1 MAMPTSR
8 TEFKDYCLRK
18 LGFPVI
24 EINVED
30 MQVQDRIDES
40 FSYYW
45 DYHFDGVER
54 DFYKWS
60 LTSADIE
67 NRYLTVPDNII
78 GAVRIFD
85 IGDALSTNNLFNI
98 RYQIALNDLYDLTS
112 FNQSL
117 VTYFTNMQHIQFI
130 EELLVGRQPIRFNR
144 HTNRLY
150 VDMDW
155 EKMQAGEYVIAEVYK
170 IVDPEIYNDVY
181 KDRWLLN
188 YATAKIKYQWGSNLS
203 KFGGLQLP
211 GGVSFNGSQIMNE
224 AEAEINKLEAEMTSS
239 YSLPVT
245 DMIG

>member
-1 MAMPTSR
+1 MPTSR

-60 LTSADIE
+60 LTSTDIE

>member
-1 MAMPTSR
+1 MALPTSR

-30 MQVQDRIDES
+30 MQVEDRIDES

-54 DFYKWS
+54 DFYKKS
-60 LTSADIE
+60 ITQDDID
-67 NRYLTVPDNII
+67 NQYLTIPDNII

-85 IGDALSTNNLFNI
+85 IGNNLSTNNLFNI

-117 VTYFTNMQHIQFI
+117 VTYYTNMQHIQFI

-155 EKMQAGEYVIAEVYK
+155 DKLQAGEFVVAEVYK
-170 IVDPEIYNDVY
+170 IVDPETFNDVY

-188 YATAKIKYQWGSNLS
+188 YATAKIKYQWGTNLS

-211 GGVSFNGSQIMNE
+211 GGVSFNGSQIMGE
-224 AEAEINKLEAEMTSS
+224 AEAEINKLEAEMISS
-239 YSLPVT
+239 YSLPVS
-245 DMIG
+245 DMVG

>member
-60 LTSADIE
+60 LTSTDIE

>member
-1 MAMPTSR
+1 MALPTSR

-30 MQVQDRIDES
+30 MQVEDRVDEA

-60 LTSADIE
+60 LTQDDID
-67 NRYLTVPDNII
+67 NKYLTVPDNII

-155 EKMQAGEYVIAEVYK
+155 DKLQAGEYVIAEVYK
-170 IVDPEIYNDVY
+170 IVDPDIYNDVY

-188 YATAKIKYQWGSNLS
+188 YATAKIKYQWGTNLS

-211 GGVSFNGSQIMNE
+211 GGVTFNGSQIMNE

-239 YSLPVT
+239 YSLPVS